1 MSFLTT
7 GIYTNGCIIPVTT
20 EDPSLVV
27 KETKFGSIKWGIG
40 FFLGSECIG
49 LINDDTDPAILHPSI
64 LTCPVY
70 RNNEYVGSVANRL
83 L

>member
-7 GIYTNGCIIPVTT
+7 GIYTNSCIIPVTT
-20 EDPSLVV
+20 EDPALTV
-27 KETKFGSIKWGIG
+27 KETKFGSMKWGIG
-40 FFLGSECIG
+40 FFIGSKCIG
-49 LINDDTDPAILHPSI
+49 LINNDTDADTLHPSI
-64 LTCPVY
+64 LRCAVY

>member
-1 MSFLTT
+1 MSFLST
-7 GIYTNGCIIPVTT
+7 GVYTNGCIIPVTT
-20 EDPSLVV
+20 EDPALTV

-49 LINDDTDPAILHPSI
+49 LINDDTDRISLHPSI

-70 RNNEYVGSVANRL
+70 RNNQYVGSVADRF
-83 L
+83 

>member
-7 GIYTNGCIIPVTT
+7 GVYTNGCLIPVTT

-49 LINDDTDPAILHPSI
+49 LINDDTDPATLHKSI
-64 LTCPVY
+64 LTCAVY
-70 RNNEYVGSVANRL
+70 RDNQHVGSVANRL